1 MMRHSCY
8 SIILILGIC
17 FQASAKDN
25 TVSAEVKTTGGI
37 KADMAFLSFLT
48 DNAPKAVST
57 YTPGAS
63 VGGFACIDFKDW
75 VGLQPEFNL
84 NYKRSSFAW
93 ESRGGMMT
101 SMGIEIPIYVMFHIN
116 MFKSHRIN
124 IGVGPY
130 TEFTYMARW
139 EIDERKVDLLKIKN
153 DGNPMIQDTQS
164 GLGAT
169 LGYEFGNGIA
179 INIAYKVCCY
189 NILQPNSSQGVSLY
203 PQTASIGISYKF
215 RKR

>member
-1 MMRHSCY
+1 MIRRYCY

-17 FQASAKDN
+17 FQASAKDD
-25 TVSAEVKTTGGI
+25 SIPDEVKTSGGI
-37 KADMAFLSFLT
+37 KAEIAFLSFLA
-48 DNAPKAVST
+48 DNAPNAVST

-63 VGGFACIDFKDW
+63 IGGFACIDFKDW
-75 VGLQPEFNL
+75 IGLQPEFNL
-84 NYKRSSFAW
+84 NYKMSSFGW
-93 ESRGGMMT
+93 ENKGGMMT

-116 MFKSHRIN
+116 LFKAHRIN
-124 IGVGPY
+124 IGLGPY

-139 EIDERKVDLLKIKN
+139 EIDSRKVDLLEIKD

-164 GLGAT
+164 GFGAT
-169 LGYEFGNGIA
+169 MGYEFGNGIA
-179 INIAYKVCCY
+179 INIGYKVCYY